1 MDDISKPLSHS
12 KRTKGKSGASSSAGK
27 KKKAATAQQGPSKE
41 SVAVWRK
48 SGQDLEASTKM
59 LGMVELIKEWGATG
73 DRTIVYSQCEL

>member
-1 MDDISKPLSHS
+1 MDDTSKPLLHS
-12 KRTKGKSGASSSAGK
+12 KRTKGMSGASSSAG

-41 SVAVWRK
+41 SVAVWSK

-73 DRTIVYSQCEL
+73 DKTIVYSQCEL